1 MMRIITGK
9 AKGIRLNTL
18 EGNTTRPTAERVK
31 EAIFSMIQFDL
42 EGRRVLDLFAG
53 SGALGIEALSRGAS
67 HCIFSDKSQKS
78 VSIVKTNVTKARL
91 TDKAEIVK
99 ADYKEVLSDCTGKD
113 KKFDIIFLD
122 PPYAKGLL
130 DEALQIIHSNSLL
143 TETGV
148 VVAEFDNGTPLDIQN
163 YTLIKDKRYGRVCI
177 YILEA
182 Q

>member
-1 MMRIITGK
+1 MRVISGTARGL
-9 AKGIRLNTL
+9 RL
-18 EGNTTRPTAERVK
+18 ESPDGQDTRPTLDNVK
-31 EAIFSMIQFDL
+31 EAVFSMLFD
-42 EGRRVLDLFAG
+42 RVRDAKVLDLFAG

-122 PPYAKGLL
+122 PPYAKDFWMKLFNLYTAIPFSQKPALL
-130 DEALQIIHSNSLL
+130 WQNLITAL
-143 TETGV
+143 
-148 VVAEFDNGTPLDIQN
+148 PLI
-163 YTLIKDKRYGRVCI
+163 YKITL
-177 YILEA
+177 
-182 Q
+182 